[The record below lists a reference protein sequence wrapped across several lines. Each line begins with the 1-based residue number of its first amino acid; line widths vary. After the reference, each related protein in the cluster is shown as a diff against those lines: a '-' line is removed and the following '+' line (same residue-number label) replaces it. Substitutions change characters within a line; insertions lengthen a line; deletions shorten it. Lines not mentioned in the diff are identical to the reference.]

1 MPNEALLKKIQK
13 AKASGATELN
23 LRGEDLKELPLE
35 IGQLTNLTDLNLSG
49 NQLTELPP
57 ELFHLTKLT
66 RLNLSQNDLT
76 ELPQEICKLINLTA
90 LYLGGNQ
97 LTKLPPEICQLTGL
111 TRLSLSGNKL
121 TALPSDIIHLIG
133 LVKIS
138 LRGNQL
144 TQLPPEIIQLPNLND
159 LDIRRNKLTELPPEL
174 FHLPKLE
181 TLELN
186 DNPLISPP
194 YEIAIQ
200 GLEAIRTYF
209 ADLKGETQLVNE
221 VKLLLVGEG
230 AAGKTSLVKR
240 LLGEDFNP
248 EEDITH
254 GIKISSWQAETGKKK
269 IKVNIWDFGGQ
280 EIMHA
285 THQFFLSK
293 RSLYVLVLDGRKG
306 ERPEYWLRHIETF
319 GEGSPVLIVINK
331 QDDQH
336 GFFLDKAS
344 LQDKYPFIR
353 DVHYTSCKTGTGI
366 VDFKAALLSELAHVP
381 TVETLWSTKWFR
393 VKQQIEE
400 MKEPY
405 ISWDQYE
412 TLCRKT
418 GINEGISQNV
428 LVDFLHELGVAVH
441 FRDRALVGTHILN
454 PAWAT
459 TAVYKI
465 ITAQEKDIT
474 GGILLQNNVA
484 AIVNQ
489 PDGTGYLYTVTGC
502 AFIISMMEKFELC
515 YRLDNERL
523 LIPQRLPET
532 AKSFPLDKAPLL
544 QFILVY
550 EDFLPLSILPRFI
563 VKSRKDIKVDH
574 CWRTGAI
581 LENGDFQA
589 KAVVRA
595 DGDKRRISI
604 TVTGQ
609 QCKDYLAVLLYFFRE
624 INGRFEKL
632 NVSERIPMPDDPNIT
647 ADYQTLLNSVKDGI
661 ERCRPDGA
669 KRAYNVKELLGLVQ
683 FNKQDDWQERILD
696 ILERIEGQVI
706 PDKTSLA
713 EELNRIITI
722 HPSWFGVGININ
734 AIISLLLA
742 WRKEQPTKQRR
753 NEEEEEGS
761 SLVISYDKP

>member
-1 MPNEALLKKIQK
+1 M
-13 AKASGATELN
+13 
-23 LRGEDLKELPLE
+23 
-35 IGQLTNLTDLNLSG
+35 
-49 NQLTELPP
+49 
-57 ELFHLTKLT
+57 
-66 RLNLSQNDLT
+66 
-76 ELPQEICKLINLTA
+76 
-90 LYLGGNQ
+90 
-97 LTKLPPEICQLTGL
+97 
-111 TRLSLSGNKL
+111 
-121 TALPSDIIHLIG
+121 
-133 LVKIS
+133 S
-138 LRGNQL
+138 LRGNRL
-144 TQLPPEIIQLPNLND
+144 TKLPPEIIQLPNLND
-159 LDIRRNKLTELPPEL
+159 LDLSHTKLTELPSQL
-174 FHLPKLE
+174 FQLPKLK
-181 TLELN
+181 TLRL
-186 DNPLISPP
+186 DGCPLIKPP
-194 YEIAIQ
+194 LEIANQ

-209 ADLKGETQLVNE
+209 AALKGETQLVNE

-331 QDDQH
+331 QDGQH

-344 LQDKYPFIR
+344 LQRKYPFIR

-366 VDFKAALLSELAHVP
+366 ADFKEALLRELAHVP

-412 TLCRKT
+412 TLCRT
-418 GINEGISQNV
+418 AGINEGISQNV

-441 FRDRALVGTHILN
+441 FRDRALVGTHVLN

-465 ITAQEKDIT
+465 VTAQEKDIT
-474 GGILLQNNVA
+474 GGILLQDNVA

-532 AKSFPLDKAPLL
+532 EKSFPLDKAPLL

-563 VKSRKDIKVDH
+563 VKSRKDIKVDQ

-595 DGDKRRISI
+595 DGEKRRISI

-624 INGRFEKL
+624 INGRFTQL
-632 NVSERIPMPDDPNIT
+632 NVTELVPMPDAPHIT
-647 ADYQTLLNSVKDGI
+647 ANYRTLLKYAEKGMTNYI
-661 ERCRPDGA
+661 PDGSE
-669 KRAYNVKELLGLVQ
+669 NVYSVLELLGLVQ
-683 FNKQDDWQERILD
+683 VNEHDKALEQILN
-696 ILERIEGQVI
+696 ILMRIEGQLI
-706 PDKTSLA
+706 PDEKSFW
-713 EELNRIITI
+713 EKVDEIIKVE
-722 HPSWFGVGININ
+722 PSFGWLKVDGNK
-734 AIISLLLA
+734 AIKMLYVSYKKMLGK
-742 WRKEQPTKQRR
+742 WRDQ
-753 NEEEEEGS
+753 EEEEE
-761 SLVISYDKP
+761 